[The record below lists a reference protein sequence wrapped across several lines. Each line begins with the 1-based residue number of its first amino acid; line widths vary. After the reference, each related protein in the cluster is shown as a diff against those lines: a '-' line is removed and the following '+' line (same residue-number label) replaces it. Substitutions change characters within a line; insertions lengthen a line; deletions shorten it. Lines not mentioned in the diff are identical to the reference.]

1 MQKKI
6 EILKKCPLF
15 DGIKEDDLL
24 RMLTCFGAKQEFFD
38 KKYTIFAEGTPAK
51 YINPWLINFLSEN
64 DVRTGILIVDFA
76 TTKLISTIYGRNF

>member
-38 KKYTIFAEGTPAK
+38 KKYTIFL
-51 YINPWLINFLSEN
+51 LINILPLILS
-64 DVRTGILIVDFA
+64 VAIIILINVSH
-76 TTKLISTIYGRNF
+76 ISDR